1 MTSDLESIIDERDCW
16 FKTLFFKGKPFYS
29 GAKVSFMLGSHVANG
44 LCLGGIHIPEKMLP
58 RIDTIRLLFIC
69 LPMRFPSM
77 ILLPEAADVLHICI
91 SFALAPTGINA
102 GLADS
107 EFVCF
112 SWLSISSY
120 ITSSTVFILYLM

>member
-1 MTSDLESIIDERDCW
+1 MKGIAGLRY
-16 FKTLFFKGKPFYS
+16 FFFFFQGKPFYS
-29 GAKVSFMLGSHVANG
+29 GAKVSFILGTHVANG
-44 LCLGGIHIPEKMLP
+44 LCSGGIHIPEKMLP

-77 ILLPEAADVLHICI
+77 ILLPEAADVLDICI
-91 SFALAPTGINA
+91 FFALAPTGINA

-112 SWLSISSY
+112 SWLYVFASIEREISC
-120 ITSSTVFILYLM
+120 IIEK